1 MQVSGGA
8 GSVVVDVEELVAASA
23 VLLDQAGALGEA
35 ATRLA
40 GTCAD
45 GDLLRSA
52 VLDPGGWAE
61 AEQQLLG
68 ASAAVAAQAAQ
79 AGALGAAVR
88 AAALGYE
95 HGDELVAL
103 GVAELQQQ
111 VGGAAGQALF
121 RLAVRYPGAVAIAA
135 DLAVAGYLTV
145 RTLDLYLE
153 ALAGLADDAVRGDLD
168 VQAVQQRME
177 AYGLESVGRM
187 EDDGDA
193 VLEWLARNPE
203 VAQHVAGATP
213 SFLSGVTGLRL
224 ATGGPKDLALRTEA
238 GRWSFPPQDVDDL
251 ALWTALLGGATGVM
265 GLPGRVTVRA
275 ASTAPVQPTRPP
287 RGVED
292 LVRGAVALAPA
303 RDGTLVGEPGR
314 IRVERVVS
322 GGQRRAIVYV
332 PATQTWSL
340 GNGTNP
346 NDVAGN
352 VHTMAGL
359 RSDAQG
365 GVVQALRA
373 AGVARDEPLLL
384 VGYSQGGLTSMA
396 LAEDAAF
403 RAEFSPQAVL
413 TVGAPLAGFDPPEEL
428 QVLSIEH
435 AEDLVTVVDGAPN
448 PATPGWTTV
457 RRELLD
463 RQDGDEVVQ
472 AAIDDDPFAPHR
484 ADPYVH
490 TAARVD
496 GSGHPSVQAWKDTV
510 APFLDGP
517 GSTSTV
523 TDWVAERVDAE
534 APTGPR

>member
-8 GSVVVDVEELVAASA
+8 ASVVVDVEELVAAS
-23 VLLDQAGALGEA
+23 GALLAAAEA
-35 ATRLA
+35 LGAASARLA

-45 GDLLRSA
+45 GDLLQSA
-52 VLDPGGWAE
+52 VLDPGGWAA

-68 ASAAVAAQAAQ
+68 AAAAVAAQAAQ
-79 AGALGAAVR
+79 AGALGAGVR

-95 HGDELVAL
+95 HGDELVAR

-121 RLAVRYPGAVAIAA
+121 RLAVRYPGTVVIGAELAIG
-135 DLAVAGYLTV
+135 GYLTV

-153 ALAGLADDAVRGDLD
+153 ALADLAGDAATGDLD
-168 VQAVQQRME
+168 VQAVRQRME
-177 AYGLESVGRM
+177 AYGLASVDRM
-187 EDDGDA
+187 EDDADA
-193 VLEWLARNPE
+193 ALGWLARNPE

-224 ATGGPKDLALRTEA
+224 ATGEPEDLALRTEA

-265 GLPGRVTVRA
+265 GLPGRVTVRP
-275 ASTAPVQPTRPP
+275 ASAAPVQPTRPP

-332 PATQTWSL
+332 PATQTWTL
-340 GNGTNP
+340 GHDPNP
-346 NDVAGN
+346 NDAASN
-352 VHTMAGL
+352 VHTMAGV
-359 RSDAQG
+359 RSDAQS

-373 AGVARDEPLLL
+373 AGVAPDEPLLL

-403 RAEFSPQAVL
+403 RSEFSPQAVL
-413 TVGAPLAGFDPPEEL
+413 TVGAPLAGFDPPEEI

-448 PATPGWTTV
+448 PATPSWTTV

-463 RQDGDEVVQ
+463 PEDGDEVVQ
-472 AAIDDDPFAPHR
+472 AAIGEDPFAPHR

-496 GSGHPSVQAWKDTV
+496 GSGHPSVRAWKESV
-510 APFLDGP
+510 APFLDAP
-517 GSTSTV
+517 GSTSSV
-523 TDWVAERVDAE
+523 SDWVAERAAVRTTSD
-534 APTGPR
+534 